1 MVDKMI
7 KYSFILLSEET
18 DGFLNKLQALG
29 VVDVTRSA
37 KPIDDHSASML
48 DSVAAAKRVIGKLES
63 VNYSKDADKKA
74 IDLAYGRAVLEKD
87 MVAGAQ
93 KAIAT
98 LAELEAAKVASD
110 KEVKARRPWGKF
122 DKTRLEQLKSLGYAV
137 RYYVTPKKQFAPE
150 WAELYPLQIVSE
162 DNNSVWFVTISEN
175 SAEYNFPID
184 PVQAPEGSWEDAQK
198 VSDKIA
204 ADIAT
209 AKGQILR
216 YKENIGKMTED
227 YEQSLIDLD
236 MYLAKAGTESAAEN
250 KLCIIEGFAPA
261 ENEASLCKAFDAAG
275 VLYLKE
281 DAKEEDNPPI
291 RLKNNKF
298 VKMFESITGMYGMP
312 NYGEYDP
319 TPVVSIFFLLF
330 FAMCM
335 GDAGYG
341 IALILVGLAIKKDWI
356 KIGMFEGLGGLITT
370 LGVATTV
377 VGFFLGTAF
386 GMALNQQP
394 WMPEALSNL
403 MITGDI
409 WMVGLPEK
417 IPAEASML
425 NISEIN
431 SSIWYVSMPHGMD
444 PEAYKDLCN
453 SIKETAEVTSYSA
466 QMVLAILIGV
476 FHLCLAMIIKAVGYT
491 KRLGFKENISTWGW
505 LILILGGVITGALGL
520 VDVMNSDITK
530 IAIIAIGIVSALGIF
545 IFNTPGRNPLVN
557 VGAGLWDTYNMITG
571 IMGDVL
577 SYIRLYALGLAGGM
591 LGAAFNDL
599 GLMVRGSGDEASITG
614 WVFFIIILLI
624 GHVLNLLMSCL
635 GAFVHPLRL
644 NFVEYFKNAG
654 YEGKGKKYNPL
665 KK

>member
-1 MVDKMI
+1 MVEKMI

-18 DGFLNKLQALG
+18 DGFLNKLQELG

-37 KPIDDHSASML
+37 KPIDEHSAAML
-48 DSVAAAKRVIGKLES
+48 DSAANAKRIIGKLES
-63 VNYSKDADKKA
+63 INYTNDENKKA
-74 IDLAYGRAVLEKD
+74 IELAYARATADKD
-87 MVAGAQ
+87 MVGGAQ
-93 KAIAT
+93 KALAT
-98 LAELEAAKVASD
+98 LAELEAAKAASD

-122 DKTRLEQLKSLGYAV
+122 DKARLEQLETLGYAV
-137 RYYVTPKKQFAPE
+137 KYYVAPKKKFSEE
-150 WAELYPLQIVSE
+150 WAELYPLQVVAD
-162 DNNSVWFVTISEN
+162 DNTNVWFVTVSEKG
-175 SAEYNFPID
+175 AEYSFPID
-184 PVQAPEGSWEDAQK
+184 PVQTPEGSWEDAQK
-198 VSDKIA
+198 VSDKLAAEIA
-204 ADIAT
+204 LV
-209 AKGQILR
+209 KGQLLR
-216 YKENIGKMTED
+216 YKENVAQMNKD
-227 YEQSLIDLD
+227 YEQSLVDLD
-236 MYLAKAGTESAAEN
+236 MYLAKAGTESAAED
-250 KLCIIEGFAPA
+250 KLTLIEGFAPV
-261 ENEASLCKAFDAAG
+261 ENEENLCKALDAAG
-275 VLYLKE
+275 VLYIKE

-319 TPVVSIFFLLF
+319 TPVVSVFFLLF

-341 IALILVGLAIKKDWI
+341 LALILIGLAIKKEWV

-386 GMALNQQP
+386 GVSLPDVP
-394 WMPEALSNL
+394 WIPQSLRNCML
-403 MITGDI
+403 TG
-409 WMVGLPEK
+409 
-417 IPAEASML
+417 
-425 NISEIN
+425 EIMG
-431 SSIWYVSMPHGMD
+431 YP
-444 PEAYKDLCN
+444 
-453 SIKETAEVTSYSA
+453 T
-466 QMVLAILIGV
+466 QMVLAIAIGV
-476 FHLCLAMIIKAVGYT
+476 FHLCLAMVIKAVGYT
-491 KRLGFKENISTWGW
+491 QRLGFKENISTWGW
-505 LILILGGVITGALGL
+505 LLLILGGIIVGALALVGVLNSGL
-520 VDVMNSDITK
+520 TK
-530 IAIIAIGIVSALGIF
+530 VAIIVIGIVSALGIF

-557 VGAGLWDTYNMITG
+557 IGAGLWDTYNMVTG

-599 GLMVRGSGDEASITG
+599 GLMVRGDGGVGG
-614 WVFFIIILLI
+614 WIFFVLILLL
-624 GHVLNLLMSCL
+624 GHVINLLMSCL

>member
-18 DGFLNKLQALG
+18 DGFLNKLQELG

-37 KPIDDHSASML
+37 KPIDDHSAAML
-48 DSVAAAKRVIGKLES
+48 DSVATAQRVIGKLES
-63 VNYSKDADKKA
+63 VNYSKDENKKA
-74 IDLAYGRAVLEKD
+74 IDLAYGRAVPEKD

-93 KAIAT
+93 KILAT
-98 LAELEAAKVASD
+98 LAELEAAKSASD

-122 DKTRLEQLKSLGYAV
+122 DKSRLEQLQTLGYAV
-137 RYYVTPKKQFAPE
+137 RYYVAPKKKFSSD
-150 WAELYPLQIVSE
+150 WAELYPLQVVAE
-162 DNNSVWFVTISEN
+162 DNNNVWFVTISEKG
-175 SAEYNFPID
+175 AEYNFPID

-198 VSDKIA
+198 VSDNLA
-204 ADIAT
+204 AEIAT

-216 YKENIGKMTED
+216 YKESIGKMTND
-227 YEQSLIDLD
+227 YQQSLVDLD
-236 MYLAKAGTESAAEN
+236 MYLAKAGTGSAAEN

-261 ENEASLCKAFDAAG
+261 ENEDRLCLAFDAAG
-275 VLYLKE
+275 VLYIKE

-341 IALILVGLAIKKDWI
+341 IMLILVGLAIKKGWF
-356 KIGMFEGLGGLITT
+356 KIGMFEGMGDLIAT

-386 GMALNQQP
+386 GMSLPDQT
-394 WMPEALSNL
+394 WVPEGAKKL
-403 MITGDI
+403 MLTGNVMCEEGD
-409 WMVGLPEK
+409 P
-417 IPAEASML
+417 
-425 NISEIN
+425 N
-431 SSIWYVSMPHGMD
+431 SGYP
-444 PEAYKDLCN
+444 L
-453 SIKETAEVTSYSA
+453 
-466 QMVLAILIGV
+466 QMVLAIGIGV

-505 LILILGGVITGALGL
+505 LLLILGGIIVGALALIG
-520 VDVMNSDITK
+520 VINSDITK
-530 IAIIAIGIVSALGIF
+530 IAVIVIGVVSALGIF

-557 VGAGLWDTYNMITG
+557 VGAGLWDTYNMVTG

-599 GLMVRGSGDEASITG
+599 GLMVRGDGDITG
-614 WVFFIIILLI
+614 WVFFIIILIL
-624 GHVLNLLMSCL
+624 GHVINLLMSCL

-644 NFVEYFKNAG
+644 NFVEYFKNSG
-654 YEGKGKKYNPL
+654 FEGKGKKYNPL

>member
-1 MVDKMI
+1 MVEKMI

-18 DGFLNKLQALG
+18 DGFLSKLQELG

-48 DSVAAAKRVIGKLES
+48 DSAANAKRIIGKLES
-63 VNYSKDADKKA
+63 INYTNDDNKKA
-74 IDLAYGRAVLEKD
+74 IELAYARATAEKD
-87 MVAGAQ
+87 MVGGAQ
-93 KAIAT
+93 KALAA
-98 LAELEAAKVASD
+98 LAELEAAKAASD

-122 DKTRLEQLKSLGYAV
+122 DKTRLEQLETLGYAV
-137 RYYVTPKKQFAPE
+137 RYYITPKKKYSAE
-150 WAELYPLQIVSE
+150 WAELYPLQVVAD
-162 DNNSVWFVTISEN
+162 DNTNVWFVTVCEKGT
-175 SAEYNFPID
+175 EYSFPID

-198 VSDKIA
+198 VSDKLAAEIA
-204 ADIAT
+204 LI
-209 AKGQILR
+209 KGQLLK
-216 YKENIGKMTED
+216 YKENVAQMTKD
-227 YEQSLIDLD
+227 YEQSLVDLD
-236 MYLAKAGTESAAEN
+236 MYLAKAGTESAADDM
-250 KLCIIEGFAPA
+250 LTLIEGFAPV
-261 ENEASLCKAFDAAG
+261 ENEENLCKALDAAG
-275 VLYLKE
+275 VLYIKE

-312 NYGEYDP
+312 NYNEYDP
-319 TPVVSIFFLLF
+319 TPVVSVFFLLF

-341 IALILVGLAIKKDWI
+341 LALILIGLAIKKEWV

-386 GMALNQQP
+386 GVSLP
-394 WMPEALSNL
+394 DVEWIPEAARNCML
-403 MITGDI
+403 TG
-409 WMVGLPEK
+409 
-417 IPAEASML
+417 
-425 NISEIN
+425 EIMG
-431 SSIWYVSMPHGMD
+431 YP
-444 PEAYKDLCN
+444 
-453 SIKETAEVTSYSA
+453 T
-466 QMVLAILIGV
+466 QMVLAICIGV
-476 FHLCLAMIIKAVGYT
+476 FHLCLAMVIKAVGYT
-491 KRLGFKENISTWGW
+491 QRLGFKENISTWGW
-505 LILILGGVITGALGL
+505 LLLILGGIIVGALAL
-520 VDVMNSDITK
+520 VGVMNSSITK
-530 IAIIAIGIVSALGIF
+530 IAIIVIGIVSALGIF
-545 IFNTPGRNPLVN
+545 VFNTPGRNPLTN
-557 VGAGLWDTYNMITG
+557 IGAGLWDTYNMVTG

-599 GLMVRGSGDEASITG
+599 GMMVRGDGGVSGWI
-614 WVFFIIILLI
+614 FFVLILLL
-624 GHVLNLLMSCL
+624 GHVINLLMSCL

>member
-7 KYSFILLSEET
+7 KYTFILLSEET
-18 DGFLNKLQALG
+18 DGFLSRLQELG

-37 KPIDDHSASML
+37 KPIDDHSAAML
-48 DSVAAAKRVIGKLES
+48 DSVATAKRVIGKLES
-63 VNYSKDADKKA
+63 FDYSKDEDKKS
-74 IDLAYGRAVLEKD
+74 IDLAYGRATTEKD
-87 MVAGAQ
+87 MIAGAQ
-93 KAIAT
+93 KA
-98 LAELEAAKVASD
+98 LAALTELEAAKAASD

-122 DKTRLEQLKSLGYAV
+122 DKTRLEQLQTLGYVV
-137 RYYVTPKKQFAPE
+137 RYYVAPKKKFTPE
-150 WAELYPLQIVSE
+150 WAELYPLQVVTE
-162 DNNSVWFVTISEN
+162 DSNNVWFVTISEKG
-175 SAEYNFPID
+175 ADYNFPID

-198 VSDKIA
+198 VSDNLA
-204 ADIAT
+204 AEIAT

-216 YKENIGKMTED
+216 YKEKIAQMTHD
-227 YEQSLIDLD
+227 YEQSLVDLD
-236 MYLAKAGTESAAEN
+236 MYLAKAGTESAVEN
-250 KLCIIEGFAPA
+250 KLCIIEGFAPV
-261 ENEASLCKAFDAAG
+261 ENEDKLTNAFNAAG
-275 VLYLKE
+275 VLYIKE

-291 RLKNNKF
+291 KLKNNKF

-330 FAMCM
+330 FALCM

-341 IALILVGLAIKKDWI
+341 LVLILVGLAIKKGWF
-356 KIGMFEGLGGLITT
+356 KIGMFDGLGGLIAT

-386 GMALNQQP
+386 GMSLPDQP
-394 WMPEALSNL
+394 WVPEAAKKL
-403 MITGDI
+403 MLTGNVMCEEGNPDS
-409 WMVGLPEK
+409 GYPL
-417 IPAEASML
+417 
-425 NISEIN
+425 
-431 SSIWYVSMPHGMD
+431 
-444 PEAYKDLCN
+444 
-453 SIKETAEVTSYSA
+453 
-466 QMVLAILIGV
+466 QMVLAIGIGV

-505 LILILGGVITGALGL
+505 LLLILGGIIVGALGL
-520 VDVMNSDITK
+520 IGVLGSDITK
-530 IAIIAIGIVSALGIF
+530 VAIIVIGIVSALGIF
-545 IFNTPGRNPLVN
+545 VFNTPGRNPLVN
-557 VGAGLWDTYNMITG
+557 VGAGLWDTYNMVTG

-599 GLMVRGSGDEASITG
+599 GLMVRGDGDITG
-614 WVFFIIILLI
+614 WVFFIIILLL
-624 GHVLNLLMSCL
+624 GHVINLLMSCL

-644 NFVEYFKNAG
+644 NFVEYFKNSG